1 MLLSSQGFSYGSS
14 FLPRAEREFRMTNAA
29 TDNPYSTPSAPV
41 STEHQSRHRQQVA
54 TIGTMYAGYST
65 SMILR
70 MIPTVAGSSIV
81 ADSALGIDLTSWG
94 VIVASGTVGGMTGKF
109 LFGWSADK
117 FGGKKTFTVGLLIAS
132 LFVSLFAMSSSKL
145 MFQISFFLTYMAQA
159 SGWPSMTKIIVN
171 WIPPK
176 KYGRVWGI
184 LSTSSRVGTLTAT
197 FVLGSLLA
205 FMSWRGMLLIA
216 SAIGFAVTAF
226 YALAMKERP
235 AIPLMEIEPSSN
247 PDSVATIAVTPA
259 HRFDGLSLLQAIP
272 MFLCSLRFWLI
283 CGSLMGLTI
292 LWDFLSFLPL
302 YLKDTQGLS
311 AASASMA
318 ASAFPLGSLISVL
331 IGGFVFDSLDRRI
344 MAWVMGGLLLTATGC
359 IVAFSIMPQWT
370 LSEQSATL
378 ISLGLLFVFGLCV
391 SPCYYIPVSVFS
403 IDFGGPHSGFLV
415 AILDAVGFSA
425 SAVFTV
431 YGGRL
436 ADSYGWGR
444 FLAALIAVC
453 IWSVLTTF
461 FFMQREARNKRQR
474 EMANGAEVV

>member
-1 MLLSSQGFSYGSS
+1 
-14 FLPRAEREFRMTNAA
+14 MTNIA
-29 TDNPYSTPSAPV
+29 TDNPYTAPSVPAL
-41 STEHQSRHRQQVA
+41 TEQHDHHRQQVA

-81 ADSALGIDLTSWG
+81 ADSALGIDLKSWG

-117 FGGKKTFTVGLLIAS
+117 FGGKRTFTVGLLIAS
-132 LFVSLFAMSSSKL
+132 IFVSLFAMSSTKL

-159 SGWPSMTKIIVN
+159 AGWPSMTKIIVN

-197 FVLGSLLA
+197 LVLGSLLA
-205 FMSWRGMLLIA
+205 FMSWRGVLLIA
-216 SAIGFAVTAF
+216 SAIGFAITAF

-235 AIPLMEIEPSSN
+235 AIPVTEIERPSTT
-247 PDSVATIAVTPA
+247 DSAATIPATSA
-259 HRFDGLSLLQAIP
+259 HRFDGLTLLQAIP
-272 MFLCSLRFWLI
+272 KFFCSLRFWLI

-311 AASASMA
+311 TARASVA

-331 IGGFVFDSLDRRI
+331 IGGFVFDRLDRRI
-344 MAWVMGGLLLTATGC
+344 MAWVMAGLLLTATGC
-359 IVAFSIMPQWT
+359 IVAFWIMPHWN
-370 LSEQSATL
+370 LSEQQATL

-391 SPCYYIPVSVFS
+391 SPCYYIPASVFS

-415 AILDAVGFSA
+415 AILDAVGFAA

-431 YGGRL
+431 YGGHI
-436 ADSYGWGR
+436 AQSYGWGK
-444 FLAALIAVC
+444 FLTALIAVC

-461 FFMQREARNKRQR
+461 FFMQREARNKRLR
-474 EMANGAEVV
+474 DNVPTH